1 MPGRRNNK
9 IHKKKNS
16 PRRLWQGSIHPSIH
30 SVLPKKKS
38 EAPGS
43 IILMMSTATV
53 PFYIKRLDKR
63 SVGSPGSRVK
73 QTSPRI
79 HVQESKSK
87 TYHVCLCLC
96 VGAVCQNGRASFQA
110 GSKEWKKKKILD
122 PQLQWRG
129 KKVEKV
135 HFFFRQLPPS
145 VMIQNIKEKQKG
157 NKRKGEGRYKE

>member
-1 MPGRRNNK
+1 MPRRRNNK
-9 IHKKKNS
+9 IHEKKNS

-30 SVLPKKKS
+30 SVLPKKKKS

-79 HVQESKSK
+79 HVQESKSR

-110 GSKEWKKKKILD
+110 GSKEWKKKKIPN

-129 KKVEKV
+129 KRVKKVQ
-135 HFFFRQLPPS
+135 FFFPVSSLPPS
-145 VMIQNIKEKQKG
+145 
-157 NKRKGEGRYKE
+157 